1 MSTPIE
7 PIDEIHR
14 LSIYAISAIREDVA
28 KAKARVSLWE
38 PQPCPE
44 IVPELRYDPRTPYL
58 DEVLLPRKW
67 FR

>member
-14 LSIYAISAIREDVA
+14 LSMYAISAIRDDVKKLRA
-28 KAKARVSLWE
+28 SVATWQPE
-38 PQPCPE
+38 PCPE
-44 IVPELRYDPRTPYL
+44 IVPEPRYDPRIPYL
-58 DEVLLPRKW
+58 DEVQLPRKW

>member
-14 LSIYAISAIREDVA
+14 LSIYAISAIREDVNKL
-28 KAKARVSLWE
+28 KAAVAVWQPE
-38 PQPCPE
+38 PCPE
-44 IVPELRYDPRTPYL
+44 IVPEPPYDPRTPYL
-58 DEVLLPRKW
+58 DEVLPPRKW